1 MSLKILNKW
10 CILNPLA
17 KTLKIFSSGF
27 FVYTK
32 NVFYICGM
40 KLSLTYNIRI
50 ENEKFGTLMNETF
63 VDPTQFKLFL
73 KLVHGCLELKGDLDF
88 FNGTDFLVHVPYRY
102 LVDSVVLTSTITPSP
117 ILGEASLSEHMRSKV
132 EALVTK

>member
-1 MSLKILNKW
+1 MVYSQ
-10 CILNPLA
+10 PFSQDPED
-17 KTLKIFSSGF
+17 FSSGF
-27 FVYTK
+27 FVYIK

-50 ENEKFGTLMNETF
+50 ENEKFGTIFNETF

-102 LVDSVVLTSTITPSP
+102 LVDSVVLTSMVTPQV
-117 ILGEASLSEHMRSKV
+117 LGEASLSEHMRSKV